1 MHVSDADLELF
12 VFARLSADQ
21 TATVQAHVADCAT
34 CRAKA
39 ADVEDFKRQ
48 LSELSA
54 RQAAYN
60 GEERRRELRVAP
72 GDLGSMHLLHP
83 LSVERL
89 RVQIVDVSQHGMK
102 LRVRE
107 SLSSGTLVQIRV
119 KDTFVLGEV
128 RYCVRADD
136 KCFYAGIHIEDVTR
150 VTLGANT
157 SGLS

>member
-21 TATVQAHVADCAT
+21 TAAVQAHVADCAT

-39 ADVEDFKRQ
+39 ADVEEFKRQ

-54 RQAAYN
+54 RQAVYN
-60 GEERRRELRVAP
+60 GEEKRRETRVAP

-83 LSVERL
+83 LSMDRL
-89 RVQIVDVSQHGMK
+89 GVRIVDVSQHGMK

-107 SLSSGTLVQIRV
+107 CLSSGMLVQIRV
-119 KDTFVLGEV
+119 KDTFVLGDV

-136 KCFYAGIHIEDVTR
+136 KFFYVGIHIQDVTE
-150 VTLGANT
+150 
-157 SGLS
+157 